1 MVNETKYINCR
12 ITPAEIE
19 VARPDGRFDIE
30 ITALCD
36 LFFDGTSLDMDYNYG
51 LSVIVPYG
59 EKPEDLTVYNKNIQ
73 LTVPTTWS
81 IDKPHFEDNRICWH
95 VSNGGRLARGETLT
109 LNIRQIVCNE
119 MPGDV
124 TVMVSC
130 FALVRT
136 GNEPICI
143 QDVCSLSLCKTF
155 RPLIIDFSARCVDG
169 NITEMN
175 TEGFTSLEQLRA
187 LCTSAVIIRP
197 YGVDPPSPPT
207 PPTPVKMKDVMVNWQ
222 TRNAAVLELSYGGT
236 ISEDKGTQKIT
247 VPENVSD
254 IELTAY
260 SPQKTF
266 SDKRKVLI

>member
-12 ITPAEIE
+12 ITPPEIE
-19 VARPDGRFDIE
+19 VARPDGGFDVE

-36 LFFDGTSLDMDYNYG
+36 LFFDGTTPDMGYDYC

-59 EKPEDLTVYNKNIQ
+59 EKPEDLTVYDKDIQ
-73 LTVPTTWS
+73 LTAPATWS

-95 VSNGGRLARGETLT
+95 VSNGGKLAKGETLT

-136 GNEPICI
+136 GNEAVCI
-143 QDVCSLSLCKTF
+143 QDVCPLSLCKTF
-155 RPLIIDFSARCVDG
+155 CPLIIDFSARCIDG
-169 NITEMN
+169 NVTEMD
-175 TEGFTSLEQLRA
+175 TEGFTSPEQLRA

-207 PPTPVKMKDVMVNWQ
+207 PVRMKDVMVCWQ
-222 TRNAAVLELSYGGT
+222 TRHAAVLELSYGGT
-236 ISEDKGTQKIT
+236 LSGDNGRQKIT
-247 VPENVSD
+247 VPENISD

-266 SDKRKVLI
+266 SDKRKASI